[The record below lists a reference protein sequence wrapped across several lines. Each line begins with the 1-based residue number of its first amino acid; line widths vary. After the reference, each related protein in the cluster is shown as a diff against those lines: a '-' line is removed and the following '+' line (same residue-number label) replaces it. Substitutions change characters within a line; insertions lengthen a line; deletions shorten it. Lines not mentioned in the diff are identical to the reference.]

1 MTSRRNLIKS
11 LSLLPLAGVLKPDFL
26 VKKNAASKPTKAAKR
41 DYFKELGVRTFINA
55 AGTYT
60 FMTGSLMR
68 EEVKDA
74 YMATSYDFVN
84 YHELQDKVGARLAE
98 LLKCEAA
105 TVTSGA
111 AAAITLGTAG
121 TLTGLDAEK
130 AGMLPHLEGTGM
142 KTEVIMQ
149 RKHAI
154 EYAQAIENCGV
165 KVVYVDTAKEL
176 EKAINKNTAMYYF
189 VNFLNYEGEIQW
201 QEVLDI
207 CQKNGV
213 PTMIDCAADVPPV
226 ENLFRFQQMG
236 FDMVCFSGGKGL
248 RGPQSAGILMG
259 KKKYID
265 AARLNAPPFG
275 DTIGRGMKVNKEEIV
290 GMLAAV
296 EDFLSRDHEADW
308 NLWEGQINL
317 VQNAVK
323 DFEGMTTEIKVPELA
338 NVVPTLHLNW
348 DTSKIK
354 ISGDQLKEA
363 MRNGHPS
370 IEIAGGGKNTVSI
383 TTWMLKPGQE
393 RVVASRLNEILTQK
407 IT

>member
-1 MTSRRNLIKS
+1 
-11 LSLLPLAGVLKPDFL
+11 
-26 VKKNAASKPTKAAKR
+26 
-41 DYFKELGVRTFINA
+41 
-55 AGTYT
+55 
-60 FMTGSLMR
+60 
-68 EEVKDA
+68 
-74 YMATSYDFVN
+74 
-84 YHELQDKVGARLAE
+84 
-98 LLKCEAA
+98 
-105 TVTSGA
+105 
-111 AAAITLGTAG
+111 
-121 TLTGLDAEK
+121 
-130 AGMLPHLEGTGM
+130 
-142 KTEVIMQ
+142 
-149 RKHAI
+149 
-154 EYAQAIENCGV
+154 
-165 KVVYVDTAKEL
+165 
-176 EKAINKNTAMYYF
+176 MYYF

>member
-1 MTSRRNLIKS
+1 
-11 LSLLPLAGVLKPDFL
+11 
-26 VKKNAASKPTKAAKR
+26 
-41 DYFKELGVRTFINA
+41 
-55 AGTYT
+55 
-60 FMTGSLMR
+60 
-68 EEVKDA
+68 
-74 YMATSYDFVN
+74 MATSYDFVN